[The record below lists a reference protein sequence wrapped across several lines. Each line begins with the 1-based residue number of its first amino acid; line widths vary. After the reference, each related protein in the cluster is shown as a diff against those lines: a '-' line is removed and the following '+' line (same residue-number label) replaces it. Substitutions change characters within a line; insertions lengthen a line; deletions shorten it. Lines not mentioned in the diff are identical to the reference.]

1 MKAPSKVRFI
11 FKALLVLCVFV
22 AVLLFATGLVLTRGF
37 VEPPWDNAKANPE
50 SIYVTGN
57 LLRGN
62 PPGGEPAGGS
72 PAASDPR
79 TDAAGH
85 IAEGAV
91 PLISPF
97 HLQTEPMERL
107 LLMNFDQDPDSVYV
121 GFEPQ
126 YFDDNVYGTGLL
138 VLGWRADGRIDVF
151 HDPGLQLNPHNY
163 GIAGAGL
170 HAMVERSF
178 DGAFFEL
185 GHDGVQTD
193 ITFDDLDG
201 RPVHLMIRETDT
213 RPRTPFGL
221 LAPMGS
227 VASDPPALPLVY
239 VDGFYFVRRA
249 GTEYRIEIDGR
260 SHQTDFLP
268 LVLDRTPMYFLRYSA
283 SPFIVTWNPDSDA
296 GIRILEPVAE
306 GGEIVAYA
314 DGVRYELKRN
324 GGFHEIRQMS
334 RRLDEKEVTVEFAPA
349 FPQLLSVADGADVR
363 GEFRITA
370 GGSLGTV
377 RGTWNVSRNGRELY
391 MELLPDGGWIPGSA
405 PPMARGLFRAVSMF
419 REWPSTYVWRGTI
432 QLPENDTHA
441 ELVSVDTA
449 NYDMVSAEMPLSL
462 VSGWERITQ

>member
-1 MKAPSKVRFI
+1 MNTTSTGRRIRSV
-11 FKALLVLCVFV
+11 LLI
-22 AVLLFATGLVLTRGF
+22 LFATVFGLLLSTGFVLTRGF
-37 VEPPWDNAKANPE
+37 AEPAWDSAKVNPE

-57 LLRGN
+57 SA
-62 PPGGEPAGGS
+62 GGEAAPSNPSGDGT
-72 PAASDPR
+72 ASDR
-79 TDAAGH
+79 AER

-91 PLISPF
+91 PIISPF

-126 YFDDNVYGTGLL
+126 YFDDNVHGTGLL

-151 HDPGLQLNPHNY
+151 HDPALRLHPDEY

-170 HAMVERSF
+170 NEMVERPF
-178 DGAFFEL
+178 GDALFEIGDG
-185 GHDGVQTD
+185 GVQTD

-268 LVLDRTPMYFLRYSA
+268 LVLDRTPMYFLRYSTA
-283 SPFIVTWNPDSDA
+283 PFIVTWNPDSGA
-296 GIRILEPVAE
+296 GVRTLEPESE
-306 GGEIVAYA
+306 GDGIVAYA
-314 DGVRYELKRN
+314 DGVRYELEQN
-324 GGFHEIRQMS
+324 GAFHEIRRMA
-334 RRLDEKEVTVEFAPA
+334 RRLDAKEVTVEFTPA
-349 FPQLLSVADGADVR
+349 FPELLSVADGAEAN

-377 RGTWNVSRNGRELY
+377 RGTWRVTRDAEDLH
-391 MELLPDGGWIPGSA
+391 MELLPDGGWIPGPA
-405 PPMARGLFRAVSMF
+405 PPMARGLFRAVSIF
-419 REWPSTYVWRGTI
+419 RDWPSTYVWRGTI
-432 QLPENDTHA
+432 QLPEIDTHA
-441 ELVSVDTA
+441 ELVIG
-449 NYDMVSAEMPLSL
+449 DMASAEMPLSI